1 MVGRRRWKEEKQRAG
16 LIVRIDLQSSAHFDL
31 TDQNQ
36 DLQ

>member
-1 MVGRRRWKEEKQRAG
+1 MVGRRHWKEKKQRVG
-16 LIVRIDLQSSAHFDL
+16 LIVRIDLQSSVHFDL